1 MSKLCVQQTDGVAPG
16 TESARHIFYAGFP
29 CYLGDFVPRN
39 KIANLAKNIRPG
51 TCWFDFFVFH
61 PCRVAGSKRQ
71 ANTFFRFSVGWLWKQ
86 FIILSRRQPVGTR
99 QSPPLSR
106 TPPLR

>member
-39 KIANLAKNIRPG
+39 KIANLAQNIKPG

-71 ANTFFRFSVGWLWKQ
+71 ANTFFVFLWDGCGTGRNIKWRARLGSMT
-86 FIILSRRQPVGTR
+86 FAAPVV
-99 QSPPLSR
+99 
-106 TPPLR
+106 